1 MPIYDITVSVN
12 VLGKYRVDA
21 GSLEEAKD
29 EAENDFVTQLLSGL
43 NFRVDGKE
51 SDDQKS
57 GADLYAGGNQ
67 YVKLPVAWPRPV
79 PEHNETTPLQPIA
92 MLKKRFSW
100 K

>member
-43 NFRVDGKE
+43 NFKVDGEE

-67 YVKLPVAWPRPV
+67 YVKLPAAWPNPV
-79 PEHNETTPLQPIA
+79 PVRNKTADLQPIA
-92 MLKKRFSW
+92 MLKKRFMR
-100 K
+100 

>member
-43 NFRVDGKE
+43 NFKVDGEE
-51 SDDQKS
+51 SDDQES

-67 YVKLPVAWPRPV
+67 YVKQPAVWPNPV
-79 PEHNETTPLQPIA
+79 PVRNKTADLQPIA